1 MSGIMT
7 SLLAQ
12 YNNNLASYEA
22 ITGQFQSML
31 SLLLQSQ
38 ALHIHS
44 ISGRTKDQL
53 SLANKITRH
62 NNKYH
67 QLEDITDLCGV
78 RIITYYED
86 EVNKIAAFIRKNFS
100 IDEENSV
107 DKRKKLAPDQF
118 GYTSL
123 HLIVNLPVNAKG
135 ICRGAYEKICKV
147 EVQIRSI
154 LQHAWAEIEHDLEY
168 KNPSG
173 TSPQIR
179 RRFSRLASLLELADE
194 EFRGIREDID
204 AVPATAS
211 AKTLPTAGSPAVY
224 QAADAAASP
233 AASPAIKNQA
243 GPVTGFLKEFP
254 NAGWAA
260 FVTVLFF
267 VLAFLADWY
276 FGTKI
281 THLAMAAPT
290 QFPPV

>member
-1 MSGIMT
+1 MT

-12 YNNNLASYEA
+12 YNNNIASYET
-22 ITGQFQSML
+22 ITNQFQSML

-53 SLANKITRH
+53 SLANKITSH
-62 NNKYH
+62 SNKYH
-67 QLEDITDLCGV
+67 QLDDITDLCGI

-86 EVNKIAAFIRKNFS
+86 EVNKIASFIRQNFS
-100 IDEENSV
+100 IDEKNSV
-107 DKRKKLAPDQF
+107 DKRQKLAPDQF

-123 HLIVNLPVNAKG
+123 HLIVELPVNAKG
-135 ICRGAYEKICKV
+135 ICRDACEKICKV

-168 KNPSG
+168 KNPAG
-173 TSPQIR
+173 TSRQIR

-194 EFRGIREDID
+194 EFRGIRDDINSNT
-204 AVPATAS
+204 APA
-211 AKTLPTAGSPAVY
+211 KQLPAVCHT
-224 QAADAAASP
+224 AASP
-233 AASPAIKNQA
+233 TGASPVAAPIPKDPAPQIA
-243 GPVTGFLKEFP
+243 GFLKEFP

-267 VLAFLADWY
+267 TLAFLADWY

-281 THLAMAAPT
+281 THLAMAAPI
-290 QFPPV
+290 QLPPI

>member
-168 KNPSG
+168 KNPAG
-173 TSPQIR
+173 TSDEIR
-179 RRFSRLASLLELADE
+179 RRFSRAAALLEAADE
-194 EFRGIREDID
+194 EFRSLR
-204 AVPATAS
+204 T
-211 AKTLPTAGSPAVY
+211 TLAPQASPAEDASLPSFRF
-224 QAADAAASP
+224 QDTAAASS
-233 AASPAIKNQA
+233 ASAHAPQTAVKNPLA
-243 GPVTGFLKEFP
+243 SLLLNFP
-254 NAGWAA
+254 NLGWAA
-260 FVTVLFF
+260 FVTLLFF
-267 VLAFLADWY
+267 LLAFLADWY
-276 FGTKI
+276 FGTKM
-281 THLAMAAPT
+281 THLAMT
-290 QFPPV
+290 FTSLLVG

>member
-1 MSGIMT
+1 MT

-12 YNNNLASYEA
+12 YNNNIASYEA

-31 SLLLQSQ
+31 SLLLQNQS
-38 ALHIHS
+38 LHIHS

-62 NNKYH
+62 NNKYRR
-67 QLEDITDLCGV
+67 LDDITDLCGI

-86 EVNKIAAFIRKNFS
+86 EVDKIAAFIRKNFS
-100 IDEENSV
+100 IDKENSI
-107 DKRKKLAPDQF
+107 DKRQKLAPDQF

-123 HLIVNLPVNAKG
+123 HLIVNLPINAKG
-135 ICRGAYEKICKV
+135 ICRGACEKICKV

-173 TSPQIR
+173 TSRQIR
-179 RRFSRLASLLELADE
+179 RHLSRRASLLELADE
-194 EFRGIREDID
+194 EFRGIRDEVD
-204 AVPATAS
+204 AAPEKS
-211 AKTLPTAGSPAVY
+211 LPTAAKPAVY

-233 AASPAIKNQA
+233 AASPAIKTPANGIIA
-243 GPVTGFLKEFP
+243 FLREFP

-281 THLAMAAPT
+281 THLAMEAPT
-290 QFPPV
+290 QLPPV